1 MGGIEKFNR
10 AFMKALVHLQ
20 DSLKFSVAASG
31 LYDSEAD
38 GQYIPVAQYNF
49 YKGRKI
55 SFLFSSFWKS
65 LRSEE
70 IILGH
75 LNLSVIAVIV
85 KFLRPSRKVT
95 LICHGIEVFEPVGGL
110 KKKALE
116 KADRILAVSR
126 FTKSQLVNVQRIPES
141 KVIVFPNTVDPYFQ
155 LPVMF
160 DKPKHLLNRYGIT
173 SNDKLLF
180 TLTRLN
186 SNEQYKGYDNVIRIL
201 PQLLATGIQVKYII
215 AGRADE
221 KEGERIRG
229 LIKELELENHVIL
242 AGFIP
247 DEEVVDHY
255 LLADM
260 YVMPSKGEGFGI
272 VFIEAMA
279 CGLPV
284 VAGNKDGS
292 TEALQFGKL
301 GTLVDPD
308 NKVEIRDAVLSLL
321 QQEKQSQA
329 IQKNVMQYFSFDQ
342 FKKRL
347 ELVLS

>member
-10 AFMKALVHLQ
+10 AFMKALVQIQ
-20 DSLKFSVAASG
+20 DSLNISVAASG
-31 LYDSEAD
+31 LYDSAVNS
-38 GQYIPVAQYNF
+38 QYIAGNQYRYYN
-49 YKGRKI
+49 GRKI
-55 SFLFSSFWKS
+55 QFILSSLWRS
-65 LRSEE
+65 LRSDE

-75 LNLSVIAVIV
+75 LNLSVIAVV
-85 KFLRPSRKVT
+85 AKFLRPSRKITV
-95 LICHGIEVFEPVGGL
+95 ICHGIEVFEPVTGF

-126 FTKSQLVNVQRIPES
+126 FTKDQLVNVQGIQAN
-141 KVIVFPNTVDPYFQ
+141 KVTVFPNTIDPFFQ
-155 LPVMF
+155 LPVTF
-160 DKPKHLLNRYGIT
+160 EQPKHLLSRYNIA
-173 SNDKLLF
+173 SSDKILF

-201 PQLLATGIQVKYII
+201 PELSAAGLNVKYII
-215 AGRADE
+215 AGKADK
-221 KEGERIRG
+221 KEGGRIQQ
-229 LIKELELENHVIL
+229 LIKELHLENNVIL

-247 DEEVVDHY
+247 DDEVVDHY
-255 LLADM
+255 LLADL

-284 VAGNKDGS
+284 IAGKKDGS

-308 NKVEIRDAVLSLL
+308 SKDEIRNAVLSLM
-321 QQEKQSQA
+321 QQDKQSQT

-342 FKKRL
+342 FRKRL
-347 ELVLS
+347 EHILS

>member
-20 DSLKFSVAASG
+20 DSLKLSVAASG

-38 GQYIPVAQYNF
+38 GRYIPVTQYHF
-49 YKGRKI
+49 YNGRKI
-55 SFLFSSFWKS
+55 SFLLSSFWKS
-65 LRSEE
+65 LRSDE

-75 LNLSVIAVIV
+75 LNLSVVAVIV
-85 KFLRPSRKVT
+85 KFLLPSSKIT
-95 LICHGIEVFEPVGGL
+95 LICHGIEVFEPVSGF

-116 KADRILAVSR
+116 KADKILAVSH
-126 FTKSQLVNVQRIPES
+126 FTKSQLVNVQGIQES
-141 KVIVFPNTVDPYFQ
+141 KVVVFPNTVDPYFQ
-155 LPVMF
+155 LPGIF
-160 DKPKHLLNRYGIT
+160 DKPEYLLNRYGIT

-215 AGRADE
+215 AGKADE
-221 KEGERIRG
+221 KELERIQL
-229 LIKELELENHVIL
+229 LIKELKLENHVIL

-247 DEEVVDHY
+247 DEQVVDHY

-284 VAGNKDGS
+284 IAGNKDGS

-308 NKVEIRDAVLSLL
+308 NKEAIRDAILSLL
-321 QQEKQSQA
+321 QQDKQSQA